1 MTYSMTGFAN
11 ADQKLPQGELAW
23 ELRTVNHRFLEVQFK
38 LPEGL
43 RRHER
48 TLRDLVAEKISRG
61 KLDASLQFRPAATA
75 ATELNI
81 DSGLAKRVIEQAERI
96 DADIRTSSGI
106 NPLDI
111 LRWPGVIEER
121 SPDIDALLEPAQE
134 LLTKALDSLQAAR
147 QREGERIE
155 AMLESRLTQV
165 ATMVAEVRARLP
177 EVTEAIRHRV
187 AERARSLDARIDPER
202 LEQELVLLAQKL
214 DVAEE
219 LDRLD
224 AHVEE
229 TRAALKMQAP
239 IGRRLDFLMQEFNR
253 EANTLA
259 SKSGDPTTSAI
270 AVDLKVLIEQ
280 MREQVQNVE

>member
-1 MTYSMTGFAN
+1 MTNSMTGFAN
-11 ADQKLPQGELAW
+11 EEQKLPQGELAW

-43 RRHER
+43 RRFER
-48 TLRDLVAEKISRG
+48 ELRELAATKINRG
-61 KLDASLQFRPAATA
+61 KLDASLQFRPSAGAAA
-75 ATELNI
+75 ELNI
-81 DSGLAKRVIEQAERI
+81 NTELARRVIEQAELVNT
-96 DADIRTSSGI
+96 DISTSSGI

-121 SPDIDALLEPAQE
+121 SYDVDALLEPAQA
-134 LLTKALDSLQAAR
+134 LLAKALDSLSAAR

-155 AMLESRLTQV
+155 AMLESRLTQIS
-165 ATMVAEVRARLP
+165 TMVGEVRARLP
-177 EVTEAIRHRV
+177 EVTEAMRQRV

-229 TRAALKMQAP
+229 ARSALATPGPK
-239 IGRRLDFLMQEFNR
+239 GRRLDFLMQEFNR
-253 EANTLA
+253 EANTLG